1 MPWLS
6 TAEVVPR
13 REEAVVKPG
22 LSQKF
27 LLRNGTKDRE
37 GELSAFL
44 KENSRGKGKMWG
56 SVKGFCFCFCIFFFL
71 PLHFCIWFFSILLFV
86 RGKFNQKDCSSE
98 DPKEAFQ
105 LYQSVLPLSPLSFHF
120 LPLPKNEFCPHCKTF
135 Q

>member
-1 MPWLS
+1 VPWASVPWLS

-13 REEAVVKPG
+13 REEAVVKSG

-56 SVKGFCFCFCIFFFL
+56 SVKGFCFCFCISFSFL
-71 PLHFCIWFFSILLFV
+71 FIFAFGSSAFC
-86 RGKFNQKDCSSE
+86 
-98 DPKEAFQ
+98 
-105 LYQSVLPLSPLSFHF
+105 F
-120 LPLPKNEFCPHCKTF
+120 L
-135 Q
+135 